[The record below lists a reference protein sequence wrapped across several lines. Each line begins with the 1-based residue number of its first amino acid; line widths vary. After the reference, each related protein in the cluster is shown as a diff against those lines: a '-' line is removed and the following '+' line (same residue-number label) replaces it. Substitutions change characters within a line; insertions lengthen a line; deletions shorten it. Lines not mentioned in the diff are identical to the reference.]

1 MAVAAVLTARRVHP
15 SRLLPQ
21 VSPQESMQVVATDV
35 DDDGLRALHDHE
47 KRLMV
52 LHMDVTDA
60 AEVDKVVTKV

>member
-1 MAVAAVLTARRVHP
+1 MTAIIEGYAMLRCSQNITLHW
-15 SRLLPQ
+15 
-21 VSPQESMQVVATDV
+21 QVVATDH
-35 DDDGLRALHDHE
+35 DEDGLRTLHDQE